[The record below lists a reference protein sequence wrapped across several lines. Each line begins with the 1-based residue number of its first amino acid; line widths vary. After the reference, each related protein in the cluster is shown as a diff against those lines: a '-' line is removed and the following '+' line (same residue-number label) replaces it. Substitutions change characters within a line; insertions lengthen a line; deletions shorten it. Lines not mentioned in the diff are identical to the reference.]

1 MLVRLANTKTSKW
14 IFQVLHWVLPLVS
27 LYFIFVLLNLKS
39 QNQTLLNQYTE
50 FFNQDGIILLI
61 SFFLILTLLNYV
73 TESLKWQI
81 ALRPYYSITW
91 IESLSQTLMA
101 FASGFIT
108 PFRSGAL
115 LSRFFANEKVNK
127 LQIINATLSM
137 GFAQFLATLFFA
149 YIGVVL
155 LTFHYDNYILL
166 FALVVLLLGAI
177 SIISFKLNSYRRIF
191 AWSKFQIELHWNLKV
206 FLASVLRYL
215 IFSFQYLFILK
226 AFGVETSNLFLF
238 SLITFTFFVNTIIP
252 SGILGKIGIRE
263 LSGIIII
270 GESTGFI
277 LETSCAAFLIWMLNQ
292 ALPALIGSFLH
303 LRKIV

>member
-1 MLVRLANTKTSKW
+1 MLVRLVNTKTSKW

-39 QNQTLLNQYTE
+39 QNQTLINQYIA
-50 FFNQDGIILLI
+50 FFNQDGIILLLG
-61 SFFLILTLLNYV
+61 FFLLLTFLNYS
-73 TESLKWQI
+73 TESIKWQL
-81 ALRPYYSITW
+81 ALKPYHSITKA
-91 IESLSQTLMA
+91 ESFSQTLMA

-115 LSRFFANEKVNK
+115 LSRFFSNEKVSK
-127 LQIINATLSM
+127 SQIINATISM
-137 GFAQFLATLFFA
+137 GFAQFLATFFFG
-149 YIGVVL
+149 YIGLIL
-155 LTFHYDNYILL
+155 LTIHLGNYGLL
-166 FALVVLLLGAI
+166 IALAAFLVATV
-177 SIISFKLNSYRRIF
+177 SIISFKLNSFQRIF
-191 AWSKFQIELHWNLKV
+191 NWSKFQIELHWNLNV
-206 FLASVLRYL
+206 FLVSVFRYL

-226 AFGVETSNLFLF
+226 SFGVESSNLFLF

-277 LETSCAAFLIWMLNQ
+277 IETSCAAFLIWMMNQ
-292 ALPALIGSFLH
+292 ALPALVGSLLH